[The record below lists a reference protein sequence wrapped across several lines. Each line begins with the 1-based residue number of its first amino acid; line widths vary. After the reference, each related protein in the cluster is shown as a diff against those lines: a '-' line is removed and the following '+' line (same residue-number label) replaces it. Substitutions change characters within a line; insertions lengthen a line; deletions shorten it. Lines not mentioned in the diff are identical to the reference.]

1 MVTETMVR
9 RRWLGLLVVSL
20 GVAMII
26 VDATIVN
33 VAVPSIIQDI
43 GATSSDAQWIQESY
57 TLVLASL
64 LLVAGRT
71 ADQVGRRKIFT
82 AGVAVFLLGSIGC
95 ALAPTPPVLI
105 ACRLVQGV

>member
-1 MVTETMVR
+1 MNAEKSG
-9 RRWLGLLVVSL
+9 RRWLGLLVISL

-33 VAVPSIIQDI
+33 VAVPSIIEDL

-57 TLVLASL
+57 TLVFAAL

-71 ADQVGRRKIFT
+71 ADRSGRRRVFVL
-82 AGVAVFLLGSIGC
+82 GVAVFTAASVLC
-95 ALAPTPPVLI
+95 ALVGSAPALI
-105 ACRLVQGV
+105 AGRALQ